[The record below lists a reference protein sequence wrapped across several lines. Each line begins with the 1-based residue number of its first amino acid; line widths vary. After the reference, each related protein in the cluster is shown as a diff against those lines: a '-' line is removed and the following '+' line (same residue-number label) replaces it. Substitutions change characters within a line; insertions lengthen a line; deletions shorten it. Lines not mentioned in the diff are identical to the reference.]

1 MYELIYLS
9 YFGGDFDF
17 FCVFVQ
23 YGVITVIVVCSQ
35 SNVLWKSF
43 IWKCTSDFRLWHS
56 EKF

>member
-9 YFGGDFDF
+9 YFGGDF

-35 SNVLWKSF
+35 SNVL
-43 IWKCTSDFRLWHS
+43 
-56 EKF
+56 